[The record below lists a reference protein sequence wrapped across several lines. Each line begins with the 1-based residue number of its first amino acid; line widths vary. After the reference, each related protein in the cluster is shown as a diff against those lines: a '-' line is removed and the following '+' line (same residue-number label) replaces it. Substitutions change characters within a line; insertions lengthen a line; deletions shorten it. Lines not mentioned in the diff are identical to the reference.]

1 MRCVIESELVLFSV
15 VQVGYGSLAFTFHA
29 ATSEQCYA
37 LGRQQRTCAADPR
50 GEDRGHVL

>member
-1 MRCVIESELVLFSV
+1 MIESELVLFSV